1 MDAQMFNTLQEQS
14 DNFNSRFEQ
23 LNNMDISNHLNGVMS
38 SNIGKQIHKTAEDQI
53 NNLLGTSGAEVAG
66 IAAHMAYRGYKYGKA
81 LNAQNNKVDTGESI
95 DSKGNVLS
103 KEEQLT
109 NIRNML
115 AKSASGRQRLAD
127 TKFDEDPK
135 NFPDNVGFEAAP
147 PKSSSAKFVATV
159 TKGIQTRGAGGEGIG
174 GGGGDF
180 NTSRYRYDPQQG
192 RMVSRETGEPVTE
205 VQVRQGSSERQAVPE
220 TVDPEGDLPFGLTPQ
235 TRSMLDTIS
244 QSGSMADKV
253 DLFQQREPVFQPPP
267 KPVAAEP
274 ISTQTEQTEDVFG
287 NPLPAPA
294 VAAEPSP
301 VGTYRRGGTSLG
313 STPFRVA
320 AQGTQ
325 PQQPIERPPT
335 PARAQESLVA
345 PKEPA
350 PTLTQDSL
358 QRAVQPVARSNV
370 SDSNPES
377 SLSFLEGGEGGRLAA
392 GLDTLGIASAAV
404 EGGKNEGANVAKAVG
419 TTALDFVA
427 PGAGA
432 VLGTAETLGDSALS
446 AGQKAKSIA
455 KSVGTVGA
463 VEGAEA
469 LLPGAGEILMG
480 LTAVGGLIADLVEK
494 GKEKAPAPPPPMPQ
508 APQVGIVSSRP
519 LDSSQYRGVLGG
531 LQQ

>member
-1 MDAQMFNTLQEQS
+1 
-14 DNFNSRFEQ
+14 
-23 LNNMDISNHLNGVMS
+23 
-38 SNIGKQIHKTAEDQI
+38 
-53 NNLLGTSGAEVAG
+53 
-66 IAAHMAYRGYKYGKA
+66 
-81 LNAQNNKVDTGESI
+81 
-95 DSKGNVLS
+95 
-103 KEEQLT
+103 
-109 NIRNML
+109 
-115 AKSASGRQRLAD
+115 
-127 TKFDEDPK
+127 
-135 NFPDNVGFEAAP
+135 
-147 PKSSSAKFVATV
+147 
-159 TKGIQTRGAGGEGIG
+159 
-174 GGGGDF
+174 
-180 NTSRYRYDPQQG
+180 
-192 RMVSRETGEPVTE
+192 MVSRETGEPVTE

-274 ISTQTEQTEDVFG
+274 ISTQTD
-287 NPLPAPA
+287 PIPAPA

-370 SDSNPES
+370 SDGNPES
-377 SLSFLEGGEGGRLAA
+377 SLGFLEGGEGGRLAA

-519 LDSSQYRGVLGG
+519 LDSSQYRVVLGG